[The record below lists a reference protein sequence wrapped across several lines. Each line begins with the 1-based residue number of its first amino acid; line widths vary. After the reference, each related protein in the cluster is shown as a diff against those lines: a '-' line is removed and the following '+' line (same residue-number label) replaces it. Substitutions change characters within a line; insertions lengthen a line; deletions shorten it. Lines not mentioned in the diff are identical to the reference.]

1 MIFLIT
7 YLLLLVV
14 LVSARGCNLVTNL
27 TCTSGA
33 HIIVVRGSL
42 EPQGPGIIGVVA
54 QHISSKIPNSDIS
67 ALEYPAIYDPYKPSQ
82 TEGVRALT
90 KVVKLY
96 AALCPKTKMIILR
109 ISQGAHITADVM
121 CGTSSVGFPAT
132 KPQPRN
138 IANKTSADSNRQI
151 FPRQK
156 PNGCRYVS
164 GKTMSF
170 CEAGGHDLSTHMR
183 YVSTYGQTAADFA
196 VSMFHLA

>member
-14 LVSARGCNLVTNL
+14 LISARGYNLITNL

-33 HIIVVRGSL
+33 HIIVIRGSL
-42 EPQGPGIIGVVA
+42 EPQGPSIIGVVA
-54 QHISSKIPNSDIS
+54 QHISSRIPNSDIS
-67 ALEYPAIYDPYKPSQ
+67 ALKYPAIYDPYKPSQ
-82 TEGVRALT
+82 TKGIRALT

-96 AALCPKTKMIILR
+96 TTPYPKTKIIIL
-109 ISQGAHITADVM
+109 
-121 CGTSSVGFPAT
+121 GF
-132 KPQPRN
+132 
-138 IANKTSADSNRQI
+138 SQI

-164 GKTMSF
+164 GKTMSFCDAGDPF

>member
-109 ISQGAHITADVM
+109 ISQGAHITADVILA
-121 CGTSSVGFPAT
+121 TSPT
-132 KPQPRN
+132 K
-138 IANKTSADSNRQI
+138 I